1 MKNRHNGEELISILD
16 EMAGAAISMHQGA
29 QSYESFIKSRDLCM
43 RKITES
49 YEHLDRLSRAIE
61 NLHNM
66 SMRSEDK

>member
-1 MKNRHNGEELISILD
+1 MKTRHNGEELISILD

-29 QSYESFIKSRDLCM
+29 QSYECFIRARDLCM
-43 RKITES
+43 RKITEH